1 MLPTTTSATVSA
13 TQHVC
18 VSCTGDCDKKPDG
31 GNASLLSNLN
41 NDDFSNCFNRSPFKI
56 GHQLSQHDLFSL
68 SSLIELSKEMP
79 ADSVEYNA
87 GDLPVTQNPDETPQN
102 GLSITDTIERIE
114 KCDSWMVLKNI
125 EQNPQYNELLETCL
139 AEVKPFAEL
148 VSEGMTHKQGFIF
161 ISSPGSMTPFHVDPE
176 NNFLLQI
183 RGTKEVWMFG
193 QDDRVVLSEEQ
204 IEDFFSGAHRNLE
217 FKESYRERGQKFD
230 LLPGEGLHFPVVA
243 PHYVQNGPE
252 VSISF
257 SITFQTQ
264 DSAERQ
270 SLHRFNRQMRKLG
283 LSPSNVGE
291 NLAADARKKTL
302 LSVMRSAKRIV
313 KRSH

>member
-1 MLPTTTSATVSA
+1 MLPTTPSATVS
-13 TQHVC
+13 TTDHVC
-18 VSCTGDCDKKPDG
+18 VSCTGDCAKNSEDG
-31 GNASLLSNLN
+31 SVSLLSNLN
-41 NDDFSNCFNRSPFKI
+41 RDDFANCFNCRPFKI

-68 SSLIELSKEMP
+68 SSLIELSKAMP
-79 ADSVEYNA
+79 SESVEYNA
-87 GDLPVTQNPDETPQN
+87 GNLPVTQNPDETPQN
-102 GLSITDTIERIE
+102 GLSISDTIERIE
-114 KCDSWMVLKNI
+114 KCESWMVLKNI
-125 EQNPQYNELLETCL
+125 EQDPKYNELLENCL
-139 AEVKPFAEL
+139 AEVKPYAEL
-148 VSEGMTHKQGFIF
+148 ASQGMTHKQGFIF

-193 QDDRVVLSEEQ
+193 QDDREVLSEQQ
-204 IEDFFSGAHRNLE
+204 IEAFFSGAHRNLE

-283 LSPSNVGE
+283 LDPSNVGA
-291 NLAADARKKTL
+291 NPAADARKKTL